1 MAKNKIKSSDGL
13 LIDISNNVSELLKEN
28 VFISKSFID
37 VLIDNNIPFFEFVLD
52 DVKYYIVRQGTSK
65 KRFNADEVECIKKDL
80 ETMSIRKLSVK
91 YNCSVNVIQNIK
103 LGRY

>member
-1 MAKNKIKSSDGL
+1 MKD
-13 LIDISNNVSELLKEN
+13 N
-28 VFISKSFID
+28 VFVSKSFID
-37 VLIDNNIPFFEFVLD
+37 ILVDNNIPFFEFVLD

-65 KRFNADEVECIKKDL
+65 KRFNSEEVACIKKDL

-103 LGRY
+103 LNRY

>member
-1 MAKNKIKSSDGL
+1 MSKNKIKSSDGL
-13 LIDISNNVSELLKEN
+13 LTDISSNVSELLKDN
-28 VFISKSFID
+28 VFVSKSFINIL
-37 VLIDNNIPFFEFVLD
+37 VDNNIPFFEFVLD

-65 KRFNADEVECIKKDL
+65 KRFNSEEVACIKKDL

-103 LGRY
+103 LNRY